1 MWMEAIEG
9 AFSLGIA
16 MLQKGFCKMPSN
28 ELILKEKKISSCSR
42 KAAVEG
48 QDDCK
53 GSVHGP

>member
-1 MWMEAIEG
+1 MEAIEG

-16 MLQKGFCKMPSN
+16 VLQKGFCKMAPN

-48 QDDCK
+48 QEDFK
-53 GSVHGP
+53 GSAHGT